1 MFGGFDMSHGLLLID
16 KEEGV
21 TSRDV
26 DNEIKRNFML
36 NP

>member
-1 MFGGFDMSHGLLLID
+1 MSHGLLLID

-26 DNEIKRNFML
+26 DNEIKKKFHVKSVR
-36 NP
+36 

>member
-1 MFGGFDMSHGLLLID
+1 MSHGLLLID

-26 DNEIKRNFML
+26 DNEIKKKFHI
-36 NP
+36 